1 MCMTA
6 ALISL
11 EAKRDLFHLLNLLSL
26 HTAAASDTASAVPG
40 KDQHAWARV
49 PPQKQLQQF
58 SPGDAP
64 SWAESPL
71 LQRAPGHLTA
81 AKGLPALLSLP
92 TGDCGGLRWSTLIFR
107 LTPLTVCFPGYCLHQ
122 DHNRDINTADWSG
135 GIKDTSTKTG
145 GKCKRKRKHAFQ
157 LLIFDFHSA
166 LSSNGATAAHTSCA
180 FAKCNMSSLGRA
192 AGLSLG
198 DGGGN

>member
-1 MCMTA
+1 MRLWTVSAYTEMCMTA

-26 HTAAASDTASAVPG
+26 HAAAASDTASAVPG

-49 PPQKQLQQF
+49 PPQKQLQRF

-92 TGDCGGLRWSTLIFR
+92 TRDCGGLRWSMLKH
-107 LTPLTVCFPGYCLHQ
+107 FP
-122 DHNRDINTADWSG
+122 S
-135 GIKDTSTKTG
+135 DTSYSLLPRLLSPPRSQQRYKY
-145 GKCKRKRKHAFQ
+145 CWLEWRHKRHFNKNRRK
-157 LLIFDFHSA
+157 
-166 LSSNGATAAHTSCA
+166 
-180 FAKCNMSSLGRA
+180 M
-192 AGLSLG
+192 
-198 DGGGN
+198 